1 MEKCLACGSSA
12 NIVFFRIDCSNAK
25 CRHYAARIFKP
36 LSVGSKVK
44 FVAVS
49 SEALIVANS
58 PTSVAD
64 WSGWPEFYE
73 HLEAEGL
80 PVSRLFFYPG
90 YENEITSGNL
100 AIIREIRGK
109 WFTITEYPFFW
120 APLSSVVAA
129 T

>member
-1 MEKCLACGSSA
+1 MEKCLACGSA
-12 NIVFFRIDCSNAK
+12 AHVIFFRVDCSNAM
-25 CRHYAARIFKP
+25 CRHYAPQVFKP

-44 FVAVS
+44 FIAAS
-49 SEALIVANS
+49 SETLKGSYPAAN
-58 PTSVAD
+58 
-64 WSGWPEFYE
+64 WSGWDEFYE
-73 HLEAEGL
+73 RLEAEGL
-80 PVSRLFFYPG
+80 PVNKLFFYPG

-120 APLSSVVAA
+120 APLSSAVAA